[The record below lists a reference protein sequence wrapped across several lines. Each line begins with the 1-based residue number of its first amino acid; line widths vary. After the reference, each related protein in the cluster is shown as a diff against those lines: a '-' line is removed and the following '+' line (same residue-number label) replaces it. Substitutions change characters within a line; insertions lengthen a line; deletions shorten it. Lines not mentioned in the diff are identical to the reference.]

1 MVIFLLL
8 QEELSDASRVLLR
21 GLTLNS
27 TGLYRCEVSAEAPNF
42 SSVQGEGRMDIVCKY
57 CHCECECQSIRS
69 HVPHLPAT
77 ILLYLLHPASST
89 QPSKCLLEKFHI
101 NYRQILRA

>member
-1 MVIFLLL
+1 MFS

-27 TGLYRCEVSAEAPNF
+27 TGLYRCEISAEAPNF

-57 CHCECECQSIRS
+57 HCAHCAQSLVRK
-69 HVPHLPAT
+69 
-77 ILLYLLHPASST
+77 Y
-89 QPSKCLLEKFHI
+89 
-101 NYRQILRA
+101 